1 MPDYPFRFEKA
12 PKKRGTCPSCGQ
24 HDKFRYYEDLSGNRL
39 EDFGRCERKNEC
51 GYWLVPTGKAIPKA
65 EGNYTPPP
73 EPKLIFPADKTLDR
87 LTSTLIEPNSNFH
100 VYATSVGITYEHLA
114 KWRVGAETIK
124 QKTLTVFV
132 HFDGQN
138 RITNAKWFLYTDEG
152 KRDKTFDSFSLKQP
166 PEAKLERY
174 GMSLYGEHLLDP
186 DRKRPVMIVESE
198 KTAVIASWFYPDF
211 DWIGVGSCNGL
222 TEAKSEAL
230 AGRWCYWLCDAD
242 KAGRDNSSLRR
253 LRDKKLLR
261 KAIDLSPNKTDGTDI
276 ADIIRDGQTPEL
288 ISPHEVELLKA
299 NSDSAE
305 SPDDTSTAALV
316 DTDNDSRW
324 EPQVGLPIPVWNL
337 KATRKH
343 FYKYGFVEHDN
354 CYYFATKRESDDM
367 WVFKPISNFIVHPL
381 LLIESKSDPKRIY
394 QITNQYGVKR
404 VIDLDPKQFS
414 AVAGFSEIVMSK
426 GNFVFYGG
434 KTHFIKITMKLFEE
448 SKEAQEIKTLG
459 YHPDGFYAF
468 SNGIQNS
475 KWIPLDENGY
485 GIVEHDG
492 KQYFLPAMS
501 KIYVSDDQEYQNQK
515 LFTYKPGSITFA
527 DYARQ
532 YCDVYSLN
540 DNGRIG
546 LLYYITSLFRDI
558 VFSRFRFFPHIFLFG
573 PPQSGKST
581 LAWSAM
587 FMFGEPRTP
596 FMLNTGTSVAFYKQ
610 FAEFR
615 NSIVWFDEYK
625 NTIDPGRVQ
634 SLKTAYDGAG
644 HTKSDNTKDNRNKSI
659 PVLSGC
665 IISGQELPTADAAL
679 FTRCILLQVTK
690 TEFTADERSK
700 QDHFN
705 KAIELKGVSHLTAY
719 LSQFRSVF
727 AERFGECYEAEFGH
741 IKKHFEKR
749 GIDDRITKNMAI
761 LLGTYQALKDKLDFP
776 FTADELRQTA
786 FKIMGAQN
794 NLIAGSKETATFWKI
809 THYLHRNRQIRNKVD
824 FRIETKMFLDLDTP
838 AGQADQRRHLADEN
852 YPAGRQVLMLRLGN
866 VHTLYQRA
874 MRETNN
880 KTPALDEGSLRHY
893 LVTAKEF
900 LGKVR
905 GVKFGSNST
914 TALAFDYEYL
924 LEAIEDFSLSDVVD
938 DEQTA
943 PPDDAPTPGTP
954 PVKPTKTKAP
964 QGKQTDAFGDP
975 DERDRSHPGF

>member
-1 MPDYPFRFEKA
+1 MSEYPFRFEKA
-12 PKKRGTCPSCGQ
+12 PKKKGTCPQCGQ
-24 HDKFRYYEDLSGNRL
+24 HDKFRYYEDLTGKRL
-39 EDFGRCERKNEC
+39 DDFGRCERKNEC
-51 GYWLVPTGKAIPKA
+51 GYWLVPTGKAIPKV
-65 EGNYTPPP
+65 EGTYVPPP
-73 EPKLIFPADKTLDR
+73 EPALIYPEGKVLDR
-87 LTSTLIEPNSNFH
+87 LTGTLLEPNSNFH
-100 VYATSVGITYEHLA
+100 VYATSIGITYEHLA
-114 KWRVGAETIK
+114 KWRIGAETIK
-124 QKTLTVFV
+124 QKILTVFV
-132 HFDGQN
+132 HYDGQN

-152 KRDKTFDSFSLKQP
+152 KRDKSFDSFSLKQP
-166 PEAKLERY
+166 PETKLERY

-222 TEAKSEAL
+222 TEAKSEVL
-230 AGRWCYWLCDAD
+230 TDRWCYWLCDAD

-253 LRDKKLLR
+253 LREKKLLR
-261 KAIDLSPNKTDGTDI
+261 KSIDLSPNKTDGTDI

-288 ISPHEVELLKA
+288 VSIQEVDLLKS
-299 NSDSAE
+299 NIGSAPA
-305 SPDDTSTAALV
+305 PDDSSTRAMVNA
-316 DTDNDSRW
+316 DDNDSW
-324 EPQVGLPIPVWNL
+324 EAQVGLPIPVWNL

-343 FYKYGFVEHDN
+343 FRQYGFVEHDN
-354 CYYFATKRESDDM
+354 CYYFAVKRESDDV
-367 WVFKPISNFIVHPL
+367 WQFKPISNFIVHPL

-426 GNFVFYGG
+426 GNFIFYGG

-475 KWIPLDENGY
+475 KWIPLDDNGY

-501 KIYVSDDQEYQNQK
+501 KIYNSDDQEYQNQK
-515 LFTYKPGSITFA
+515 LFLYKEGSISFA

-540 DNGRIG
+540 NNGRIG
-546 LLYYITSLFRDI
+546 LLYYITSLFRDV

-587 FMFGEPRTP
+587 YMFGEPRTP

-615 NSIVWFDEYK
+615 NSVVWFDEYK

-644 HTKSDNTKDNRNKSI
+644 HTKSDNTRDNRNKSI

-690 TEFTADERSK
+690 TEFSSEEREK
-700 QDHFN
+700 QERF
-705 KAIELKGVSHLTAY
+705 KKEVELKGVSHLTAH
-719 LSQFRSVF
+719 LSQLRNVF
-727 AERFGECYEAEFGH
+727 IERFEECYDAEFIQ

-761 LLGTYQALKDKLDFP
+761 VLATFQALKDRLTFP
-776 FTADELRQTA
+776 FNEQQVRQTA
-786 FKIMGAQN
+786 FSIIEAQN
-794 NLIAGSKETATFWKI
+794 NLIGSSKETSQFWNAMMSM
-809 THYLHRNRQIRNKVD
+809 LRQGFIKDRVD
-824 FRIETKMFLDLDTP
+824 FRIEVKKSIRLSQNRSKEPVEKDLTYDGQSGGRRVLFMKLAHIHSQYEEYCKKRGQKSLD
-838 AGQADQRRHLADEN
+838 Q
-852 YPAGRQVLMLRLGN
+852 
-866 VHTLYQRA
+866 
-874 MRETNN
+874 
-880 KTPALDEGSLRHY
+880 GSMRHY
-893 LVTAKEF
+893 LTSSKEF
-900 LGKVR
+900 LGNADN
-905 GVKFGSNST
+905 VKYFGGNST
-914 TALAFDYEYL
+914 ALTFDYEL
-924 LEAIEDFSLSDVVD
+924 LTESVNDFDL
-938 DEQTA
+938 EQVNYVE
-943 PPDDAPTPGTP
+943 
-954 PVKPTKTKAP
+954 PVEN
-964 QGKQTDAFGDP
+964 AF
-975 DERDRSHPGF
+975 